1 MLYSRNINWP
11 HEDWKN
17 VRHIPPASTGL
28 YARAFTRGSV
38 VKVTRECL
46 KIKVRVSCSEWK
58 CFSRDGTL
66 FSGIYFPLKTCD
78 WRCFDHY
85 KVVFLKQIII
95 FTHKLWATYLGRH
108 PHHDDPPSSQIIAV
122 LLGGEAGW
130 GGEGIV
136 HEVQQTGEKIARK
149 LPSNEFPRWVIFAL
163 TFHLPPCKGILSFW
177 GGLNETGENCC
188 RRVSNKHV
196 HTKPGAS
203 HFSSHFIN
211 WWFLCLALA
220 VGQQ

>member
-85 KVVFLKQIII
+85 KVVFFKTNNNFHTQAVGHIPWKTSTSWRSSEL
-95 FTHKLWATYLGRH
+95 ADNRSPLG
-108 PHHDDPPSSQIIAV
+108 
-122 LLGGEAGW
+122 GW
-130 GGEGIV
+130 GGVG
-136 HEVQQTGEKIARK
+136 GGRNCARS
-149 LPSNEFPRWVIFAL
+149 PADRR
-163 TFHLPPCKGILSFW
+163 
-177 GGLNETGENCC
+177 ENCSQAPFQW
-188 RRVSNKHV
+188 VS
-196 HTKPGAS
+196 TMS
-203 HFSSHFIN
+203 HFCFNFPSAS
-211 WWFLCLALA
+211 L
-220 VGQQ
+220 

>member
-85 KVVFLKQIII
+85 KVVFFKTNNNFHTQAVGHIPWK
-95 FTHKLWATYLGRH
+95 TSTSWR
-108 PHHDDPPSSQIIAV
+108 SSELADNRSP
-122 LLGGEAGW
+122 LGGWGGV